1 MPQLRIAILGNCQ
14 AAALT
19 KLFRF
24 FLPDAG
30 VTRFLFSDLSTLFT
44 ARDDLFSEFGRF
56 EAIFIQPFGTGL
68 YPGVDG
74 LILKERFRDSLH
86 FFPVMEF
93 NAFHPDCVYILNRG
107 RNQFLGSPI
116 GDYHSALAFLGYSLG
131 FTAEQTL
138 SLFAPEVFERLGYSR
153 FWKVSEETL
162 FNQCRSIGFSIEH
175 MYRGWVRRG
184 SFMHSVNHPKFFV
197 MVDIALALLRDAG
210 LPAIPGNAEDYFPDE
225 GLYDA
230 VWPIYPA
237 IAGMMGLEGSYHFKG
252 GSRSEDVRFLNLRE
266 FVEESHE
273 FYRRE
278 SPADLDCQRV
288 RQWSK
293 DLSLIEHV
301 RSYILPR
308 GSALEPQDVVS

>member
-1 MPQLRIAILGNCQ
+1 MMAQLRIAILGNCQ

-24 FLPDAG
+24 FLPDAS

-44 ARDDLFSEFGRF
+44 AKDDLFSGFGRF
-56 EAIFIQPFGTGL
+56 DVVFAQPFGPGL

-93 NAFHPDCVYILNRG
+93 SAFHPDCIYIMDRG

-116 GDYHSALAFLGYSLG
+116 GDYHSALAFVGYSLG

-138 SLFAPEVFERLGYSR
+138 SLFAPEVFERLGYHR
-153 FWKVSEETL
+153 FWRVSEETL
-162 FNQCRSIGFSIEH
+162 FSQCRSIGFSIED

-197 MVDIALALLRDAG
+197 MVDIALALLREAR

-225 GLYDA
+225 ALYDS

-237 IAGMMGLEGSYHFKG
+237 IAGLMGLEGSYHFKG
-252 GSRSEDVRFLNLRE
+252 GSRSEDIPFLTLRE
-266 FVEESHE
+266 FVEASQEL
-273 FYRRE
+273 YRRE
-278 SPADLDCQRV
+278 NLSHLECARVQQWVSDRQLVEYLRSHAASPV
-288 RQWSK
+288 
-293 DLSLIEHV
+293 
-301 RSYILPR
+301 
-308 GSALEPQDVVS
+308 SAAHHT